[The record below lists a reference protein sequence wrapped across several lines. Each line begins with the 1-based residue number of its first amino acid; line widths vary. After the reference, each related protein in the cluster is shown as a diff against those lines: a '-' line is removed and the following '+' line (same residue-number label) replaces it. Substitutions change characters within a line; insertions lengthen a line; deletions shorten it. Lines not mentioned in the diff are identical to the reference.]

1 MTFSICTEPNTLAF
15 SSQSNVTYE
24 INESYFIAPLA
35 VGFIVIAMIY
45 AFGHI
50 SGAHFN
56 PAITIAVW
64 IRGFITPIDA
74 FIFIIVQLLGSFA
87 GALLAWII
95 TDRVPYVM
103 PGYDEISDDVPQG
116 RCLVAEIIYSF
127 AICVVVINVATTES
141 QRGNFFYGVSI
152 GMTVAA
158 GLASVQKISGGCF
171 NPALGTALSI
181 THTFKEH
188 GTIQYIWIYLLGPVI
203 GAVLAGFSFY
213 VINSK
218 EVEQAKLIPVIG

>member
-24 INESYFIAPLA
+24 INESYFIAPIA

-74 FIFIIVQLLGSFA
+74 MIFIFVQLIGAFC

-95 TDRVPYVM
+95 TDKVPYIM
-103 PGYDEISDDVPQG
+103 PGYDDVSDDVPQG

-127 AICVVVINVATTES
+127 AL
-141 QRGNFFYGVSI
+141 
-152 GMTVAA
+152 
-158 GLASVQKISGGCF
+158 LAWI
-171 NPALGTALSI
+171 I
-181 THTFKEH
+181 TDKVP
-188 GTIQYIWIYLLGPVI
+188 YIMP
-203 GAVLAGFSFY
+203 
-213 VINSK
+213 
-218 EVEQAKLIPVIG
+218 

>member
-1 MTFSICTEPNTLAF
+1 MGYLAEFVGTMLYSMTFAIATIPNTILVDKST
-15 SSQSNVTYE
+15 SSS
-24 INESYFIAPLA
+24 IALNESYFIAPIA

-74 FIFIIVQLLGSFA
+74 MIFIFVQLVGAFC

-95 TDRVPYVM
+95 TDKVPYVM
-103 PGYDEISDDVPQG
+103 PGYDDISDDVPQG

-127 AICVVVINVATTES
+127 AI
-141 QRGNFFYGVSI
+141 
-152 GMTVAA
+152 
-158 GLASVQKISGGCF
+158 
-171 NPALGTALSI
+171 
-181 THTFKEH
+181 
-188 GTIQYIWIYLLGPVI
+188 
-203 GAVLAGFSFY
+203 
-213 VINSK
+213 
-218 EVEQAKLIPVIG
+218 